1 MTFEEW
7 WNFTIGCHSSEQVNC
22 VAKSS
27 LVYDRM
33 KMAYEAGYKARVL
46 DELVEKGQD
55 FDEYGHY
62 GENNGPVGMSNPG
75 DRDYEC

>member
-7 WNFTIGCHSSEQVNC
+7 FKLNSSDLPTRYSNPYGEE
-22 VAKSS
+22 A
-27 LVYDRM
+27 L

-46 DELVEKGQD
+46 DELVERGQD